1 MKVSHNCQRLFL
13 WSGPRNISTT
23 LMYSFAQRKDTAVFD
38 EPLYAAYLSNSNANN
53 YHPGAKEI
61 MASMPCSYQSVI
73 NQMLGP
79 QQKPVVFFKNMAH
92 HFLKTDIELL
102 SKGTNII
109 LTRNPIEMLPSFD
122 KVISNPKIEDIGY
135 KAHVDLLKDL
145 ESNRLYYV
153 VLDATYL
160 LKNPEGVLRKLCKS
174 CGIPFDSNMLE
185 WTAGSRPEDGVWAP
199 YWYQGVHAS
208 EGWESRTLHTGNVP
222 ASLHPVREHSL
233 GLYHALAAH
242 AIQP

>member
-1 MKVSHNCQRLFL
+1 MKASHNCKRLFL

-61 MASMPCSYQSVI
+61 IASMPCSYQSVI

-102 SKGTNII
+102 SKGMNII
-109 LTRNPIEMLPSFD
+109 LTRNPVEMLPSFD

-145 ESNRLYYV
+145 ESNRLDYV

-185 WTAGSRPEDGVWAP
+185 WTAGSRPEDGVWAK
-199 YWYQGVHAS
+199 YWYDNVHRS
-208 EGWESRTLHTGNVP
+208 TGYQP
-222 ASLHPVREHSL
+222 YKEKTATFPKHLLPLLKECEDYYRILQSK
-233 GLYHALAAH
+233 ALK
-242 AIQP
+242 